1 MPKLAS
7 TSIII
12 LGLLAWSFPDDNH
25 DWAPWSRS
33 MKNLMLQLTPV
44 NADLSRY
51 WVSVGTSI
59 TMLGIFFSR
68 DAKRILTLPVFKFL
82 GRCSFPVYLIH
93 NTLARSV
100 LVWMFYGRAAR
111 NTPMVDE
118 AGNLIVLRRPST
130 GTFVFLMPLF
140 YALLYVAA
148 YLWTLYVDPFCA
160 RFVDWMRNC
169 MFKDEGRIHLR
180 EKHASLS
187 AKAVLP
193 K

>member
-7 TSIII
+7 ITVII
-12 LGLLAWSFPDDNH
+12 LGLFAWSFPDDNH

-33 MKNLMLQLTPV
+33 MKKLMLQFTPL

-51 WVSVGTSI
+51 WVSVGTSLA
-59 TMLGIFFSR
+59 MLGIFFSR
-68 DAKRILTLPVFKFL
+68 DAKRILTLPFFNFL

-93 NTLARSV
+93 NTLIRSV
-100 LVWMFYGRAAR
+100 FVWMFYGRAAW

-118 AGNLIVLRRPST
+118 GGNLIMLRRPST
-130 GTFVFLMPLF
+130 VTFVFLMPLF
-140 YALLYVAA
+140 YALLYGAA
-148 YLWTLYVDPFCA
+148 YLWTLYVDPFCT
-160 RFVDWMRNC
+160 RFVDWMKNL
-169 MFKDEGRIHLR
+169 MFKNEGRVGLR

-187 AKAVLP
+187 SKTVLP